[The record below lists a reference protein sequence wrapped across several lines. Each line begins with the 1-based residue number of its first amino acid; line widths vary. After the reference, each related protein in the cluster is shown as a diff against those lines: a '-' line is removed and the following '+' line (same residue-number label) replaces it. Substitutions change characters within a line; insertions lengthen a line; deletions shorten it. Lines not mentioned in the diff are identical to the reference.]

1 MSNLPFEQQLK
12 DQLTELDKDK
22 QPDRDLWQG
31 IELALSQEAASHDD
45 NMEHSRN
52 VASDKKFHLLVASV
66 AAFGLIAW
74 LSFNDQSHN
83 LNGEALVAAL
93 SQQHV
98 QQKNALLVKFQDQP
112 ALTQN
117 WQQQL
122 TELDEAA
129 NAIKKA
135 LENEP
140 NNMALLKMLQTVH
153 QQQINLIERVHS
165 PKWSQI

>member
-1 MSNLPFEQQLK
+1 MHNEHFDTHLKQQLAG
-12 DQLTELDKDK
+12 LARDK

-31 IELALSQEAASHDD
+31 VELSLANDVSSKPPVTAKYYLLAASFAVFAVLGWLSLSQPSNPLSGED
-45 NMEHSRN
+45 
-52 VASDKKFHLLVASV
+52 LVAV
-66 AAFGLIAW
+66 
-74 LSFNDQSHN
+74 LS
-83 LNGEALVAAL
+83 E
-93 SQQHV
+93 QHQ
-98 QQKNALLVKFQDQP
+98 QQKNALLVKFKDQP

-129 NAIKKA
+129 GAIKAA

-140 NNMALLKMLQTVH
+140 NNMALLKMLQNVH

-165 PKWSQI
+165 SKWSQI